1 MQSSNS
7 YFCIM
12 KTNNVLSYFKNFFL
26 ENKINT
32 NEVRFLLAVSGGVD
46 SIVLLELFKLSGF
59 DFSVA
64 TCNFNLRKKDSDKD
78 LELVNDICLKNKIK
92 FYTKSFN
99 VSEFSK
105 EKKISIQMAARNLR
119 YKWFNKILK
128 NNKYHY
134 LVTGHHNDD
143 NIETILFNF
152 IKTTGYKGIGGI
164 PKLKN
169 DIIRPLIDLSKNDLL
184 IFAKKNNLV
193 WREDESNAI
202 NKYSRNKIRNKI
214 IPLLSEIN
222 PAIGKSIINS
232 SKRLEKIESY
242 IDYDL
247 NIFKKRYVHTHIDH
261 IEVDKKFIQE
271 FNNYEIILYDLLE
284 TYGFNYDQISLFIS
298 CLNSNK
304 NKKIIADKFNLVND
318 RNSFYIISNN

>member
-32 NEVRFLLAVSGGVD
+32 NEVTFLLAVSGGVD
-46 SIVLLELFKLSGF
+46 SIVLLELFKESRF
-59 DFSVA
+59 NFSVA
-64 TCNFNLRKKDSDKD
+64 TCNFNLRNKNSDKD
-78 LELVNDICLKNKIK
+78 LKFVNNICLENKIK
-92 FYTKSFN
+92 FYSKSFN

-169 DIIRPLIDLSKNDLL
+169 NIIRPLIDLSKNDLL

-193 WREDESNAI
+193 WRED
-202 NKYSRNKIRNKI
+202 
-214 IPLLSEIN
+214 
-222 PAIGKSIINS
+222 
-232 SKRLEKIESY
+232 
-242 IDYDL
+242 
-247 NIFKKRYVHTHIDH
+247 
-261 IEVDKKFIQE
+261 
-271 FNNYEIILYDLLE
+271 
-284 TYGFNYDQISLFIS
+284 
-298 CLNSNK
+298 
-304 NKKIIADKFNLVND
+304 
-318 RNSFYIISNN
+318 

>member
-164 PKLKN
+164 PKLKS
-169 DIIRPLIDLSKNDLL
+169 DL
-184 IFAKKNNLV
+184 
-193 WREDESNAI
+193 
-202 NKYSRNKIRNKI
+202 
-214 IPLLSEIN
+214 
-222 PAIGKSIINS
+222 
-232 SKRLEKIESY
+232 
-242 IDYDL
+242 
-247 NIFKKRYVHTHIDH
+247 
-261 IEVDKKFIQE
+261 
-271 FNNYEIILYDLLE
+271 
-284 TYGFNYDQISLFIS
+284 
-298 CLNSNK
+298 
-304 NKKIIADKFNLVND
+304 
-318 RNSFYIISNN
+318 